1 MRRLRP
7 LLLLLGLLGA
17 SAMPSDT
24 PPAAAQVGAAHDVYD
39 WAAARRGVSAVRLRC
54 LGYYESR
61 HQDYPPVNG
70 WYWGRMQFDR
80 ATWAAKSDR
89 YGWAGHSPHDA
100 WAAVDTAAA
109 TIADGEGWRW
119 PPLRWC

>member
-1 MRRLRP
+1 VTPRAKGW
-7 LLLLLGLLGA
+7 LLAFGLLA
-17 SAMPSDT
+17 AVALPADT
-24 PPAAAQVGAAHDVYD
+24 PPARAGDVYD
-39 WAAARRGVSAVRLRC
+39 WAAARRGVSAARLRC
-54 LGYYESR
+54 LGYRESR

-70 WYWGRMQFDR
+70 RYWGRMQFDR
-80 ATWAAKSDR
+80 PTWAAKSAR
-89 YGWAGHSPHDA
+89 YGWAGSSPHDP